1 MSLLKLCAEFW
12 ICSRTKLRLGAGAGS
27 ATISQGKSASPREPS
42 PLRIPPGCSANTE
55 LYPRTTK
62 LLTSILR
69 GMSSASRFATVTLQR
84 NVQIQMHRDLGNQP
98 GTDNIIVPCSRW
110 MGGCL
115 WVRNDGWTHL
125 LDSQSGSG
133 TMIRVGL
140 PFASF
145 DPHQPHAA
153 TPWSEGN
160 RTILIGIYPQ
170 AAGQTHKLPT
180 PAAVRLGLQSFGGCW
195 DTSDSDRGQ
204 LIQWTQAVSACL
216 NGAVLDRIN
225 VEMLEM
231 MANVFAG
238 TLRNY
243 LIALFLCTSTLVA
256 RRALVHALSHVLQ
269 YAAGDKVTDRFPVA
283 SLGSP
288 SCGSNKPPPPPR
300 PPSPPSPPSP
310 PPPRLPRPRP

>member
-1 MSLLKLCAEFW
+1 MW
-12 ICSRTKLRLGAGAGS
+12 PHTRLGCSWIPHSYTAPLVGSLISEVERLALELLGQDSVSFEALRRILDMLPDKTAARRRGRLCDDQPRQKCFSSGAFTFAHSTGL
-27 ATISQGKSASPREPS
+27 Q
-42 PLRIPPGCSANTE
+42 CNTE

-160 RTILIGIYPQ
+160 RTILIGS
-170 AAGQTHKLPT
+170 T
-180 PAAVRLGLQSFGGCW
+180 PRQ
-195 DTSDSDRGQ
+195 
-204 LIQWTQAVSACL
+204 
-216 NGAVLDRIN
+216 LDRLTSSQRQQLSDLGFRLS
-225 VEMLEM
+225 VD
-231 MANVFAG
+231 AG
-238 TLRNY
+238 HL
-243 LIALFLCTSTLVA
+243 
-256 RRALVHALSHVLQ
+256 
-269 YAAGDKVTDRFPVA
+269 
-283 SLGSP
+283 
-288 SCGSNKPPPPPR
+288 
-300 PPSPPSPPSP
+300 
-310 PPPRLPRPRP
+310 